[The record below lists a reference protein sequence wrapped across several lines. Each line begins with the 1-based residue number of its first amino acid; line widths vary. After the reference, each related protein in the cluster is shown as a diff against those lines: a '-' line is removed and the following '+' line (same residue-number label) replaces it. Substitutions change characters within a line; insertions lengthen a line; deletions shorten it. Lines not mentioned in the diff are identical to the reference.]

1 MRRNPRPAGI
11 IAVHRATPGS
21 AQSNTFAMDR
31 RILLRTIILALGV
44 TVAAAVT
51 LNWGGWPVHASL
63 GRARGLAYLDQQH
76 RDALGVFR
84 QRETVLCFILNSVYY
99 TSASWLL
106 AGAAC
111 GLWRRSSDQWRLV
124 A

>member
-11 IAVHRATPGS
+11 VAAHRGTPGG

-31 RILLRTIILALGV
+31 RIPIRTIILALGV
-44 TVAAAVT
+44 TAAAAVT
-51 LNWGGWPVHASL
+51 STWGGWPVHASL
-63 GRARGLAYLDQQH
+63 GRARGLAYLDQQD
-76 RDALGVFR
+76 RAALGVFR
-84 QRETVLCFILNSVYY
+84 QRETVLCFILSSTYF

-111 GLWRRSSDQWRLV
+111 VLWRRSSDQWR
-124 A
+124 AAA